1 MTTLL
6 ICDDHK
12 VLTDALATVVGLDD
26 DLQLVAPPVHDPET
40 AIALSAEHLPDVVL
54 MDIVFKGG
62 GMSGIEATR
71 RIKEISPATKVVIIT
86 AHDEDRL
93 LVEAVEAGASGFLG
107 KGEAAEEVLAAAKA
121 AAEGEVL
128 IDPATLTRLLAQ
140 VAREREAQREA
151 TMLLDDL
158 TDRERE
164 ILQLLAEGMR
174 NEGIATKLF
183 ISPQTVQTHVRNI
196 LGKLRVHS
204 KLEAVALRGQA
215 RRDHGLTRPR
225 GRENSC
231 PAALKSRSPLD
242 EIGTGERTAPPGAR
256 GRHPLD
262 GLGDLPE
269 RRPESTPPGL
279 GPFISL
285 GASSRGARDDH
296 DGQRARRRTF
306 PVQVRGISVDEMEL
320 PGELEPSQL
329 LGAVDAQLLERRRI
343 VDPSRNHERAD
354 VRPPVGVGAA
364 RPPPRPAPWGGMR
377 ALARP
382 PPARPSPR
390 RCGSR
395 GRTDRGPR
403 ARRRRRSPPGH
414 PSCSHPSVVNAPPVA
429 AGSSR

>member
-140 VAREREAQREA
+140 VARERELHREA
-151 TMLLDDL
+151 SMLLDDL

-174 NEGIATKLF
+174 NEGIAAKLF

-204 KLEAVALRGQA
+204 KLEAVAFA
-215 RRDHGLTRPR
+215 VK
-225 GRENSC
+225 N
-231 PAALKSRSPLD
+231 
-242 EIGTGERTAPPGAR
+242 GAI
-256 GRHPLD
+256 
-262 GLGDLPE
+262 
-269 RRPESTPPGL
+269 T
-279 GPFISL
+279 
-285 GASSRGARDDH
+285 
-296 DGQRARRRTF
+296 
-306 PVQVRGISVDEMEL
+306 V
-320 PGELEPSQL
+320 
-329 LGAVDAQLLERRRI
+329 
-343 VDPSRNHERAD
+343 
-354 VRPPVGVGAA
+354 
-364 RPPPRPAPWGGMR
+364 
-377 ALARP
+377 
-382 PPARPSPR
+382 
-390 RCGSR
+390 
-395 GRTDRGPR
+395 
-403 ARRRRRSPPGH
+403 
-414 PSCSHPSVVNAPPVA
+414 
-429 AGSSR
+429 